1 MLLVVGIIINM
12 VLEAAIYCCKCVVGL
27 LANQVY
33 EYASKKKHQQSA
45 SVAQTFNPTIKVGR
59 LL

>member
-1 MLLVVGIIINM
+1 MLLVGGIIINM
-12 VLEAAIYCCKCVVGL
+12 ILEAAIYCCKCRVGL

-33 EYASKKKHQQSA
+33 EYASKKHQQSA
-45 SVAQTFNPTIKVGR
+45 TVAHTFNPTTKVDR

>member
-33 EYASKKKHQQSA
+33 EYASKKK
-45 SVAQTFNPTIKVGR
+45 TPTVCLGGTNI
-59 LL
+59 